1 MGNIYI
7 VDTGNSRIVKVTTAG
22 ATSTLSLSGLSNPS
36 TLGSLLF
43 GVTTDPSGNLYIPDW
58 TNNRIVFVNVSGSDL
73 TYASTNVG
81 STSSDS
87 PKAATVTNI
96 GNQPLVFSAVPAFT
110 TDL

>member
-1 MGNIYI
+1 MENIYI
-7 VDTGNSRIVKVTTAG
+7 VETGNSPIVKVTAAG

-36 TLGSLLF
+36 TVGFLLF
-43 GVTTDPSGNLYIPDW
+43 GVTTDPSGNLYIPIGLTTVLCSRTFRD
-58 TNNRIVFVNVSGSDL
+58 RIL
-73 TYASTNVG
+73 PASTNVG

-96 GNQPLVFSAVPAFT
+96 GNQPLVFFAVPAFT

>member
-1 MGNIYI
+1 MLWKISTLWTL
-7 VDTGNSRIVKVTTAG
+7 DSRIVKVTTGG

-58 TNNRIVFVNVSGSDL
+58 TNNRIVFVSGSDL

-96 GNQPLVFSAVPAFT
+96 GNQPIVFSAVPAFT